1 MNINTFDKLQYNDL
15 KEIIKSYC
23 VSGLGKKL
31 IDKLRPSTN
40 LKVIDKRLNETS
52 EGRTL
57 LDTCSYIPLE
67 GIFNI
72 DNIINN
78 VEKGIVLEP
87 ENLTTLCNFLRG
99 CRKIKNFMKDK
110 EFYAPTLSLYSNSI
124 TEFKFIEEEI
134 ELSIKGS
141 LVDSNASKELRKIRR
156 FIENTESKMQDKL
169 EKFLKNS
176 SNKNYIQEFFIS
188 KRNGRYTIPIKAAY
202 KNQVPGNI
210 VETSSKGST
219 IFIEPN
225 NISKSTEELTALKAE
240 ESIEEYKILST
251 LTALV
256 FDNLRE
262 IKINMEVI
270 EEYDMIFAK
279 AKYSKAIDGM
289 KPKINDYGYIN
300 IIKGKHPLLK
310 GNVVPL
316 DFKVGDDYRTL
327 IITGPNVGGKTVVLK
342 TVGILTLAVQSGF
355 HISAEEGT
363 EISVFEKIFVDIGDD
378 QSIENALST
387 FSSHIKNLADIIDN
401 SNKSTL
407 ILCDEIGSGTEPNEG
422 AGLAIAILEEF
433 YHKGCITVATTHY
446 GEIKNFSEIHED
458 FQNAAMQFESET
470 LEPLYK
476 LVIGKS
482 GKSNALWISKKMGI
496 KNSVLEK
503 AESYIKNKDYNFK
516 LVKESKI
523 KNRKV
528 EEEFDEHKNH
538 YYFKIGDRVF
548 LMDYEDFAI
557 VYKEKDRF
565 NNVTVLYKENFIEV
579 NEKRIRLELK
589 AEDLYPKDYDLNTLF
604 VSYKDRKLERD
615 IIRGS
620 KKALKKIQ
628 KEIKNQYHKE

>member
-1 MNINTFDKLQYNDL
+1 MNTNTFDKLQYNDL
-15 KEIIKSYC
+15 KEIVKSYC

-31 IDKLRPSTN
+31 IDKLKPSTN

-52 EGRTL
+52 EGRAL
-57 LDTCSYIPLE
+57 LDSCSYIPLE

-72 DNIINN
+72 DNIIDN

-110 EFYAPTLSLYSNSI
+110 EFYAPTLSSYGNSI
-124 TEFKFIEEEI
+124 TEFAFIEEEI
-134 ELSIKGS
+134 ELSIRGS

-156 FIENTESKMQDKL
+156 LIENTESKIQDKL

-188 KRNGRYTIPIKAAY
+188 KRNGRYTIPIKVAY

-210 VETSSKGST
+210 VEISSKGST

-262 IKINMEVI
+262 IKLNMEVI

-289 KPKINDYGYIN
+289 KPQINDYGYIN

-327 IITGPNVGGKTVVLK
+327 IITGPNAGGKTVVLK

-355 HISAEEGT
+355 HISSEEGT

-387 FSSHIKNLADIIDN
+387 FSSHIKNLADIINN

-446 GEIKNFSEIHED
+446 GEIKNFSEVHED

-482 GKSNALWISKKMGI
+482 GESNALWISKKMGI

-523 KNRKV
+523 RNRKV
-528 EEEFDEHKNH
+528 EEEFDEHKNN
-538 YYFKIGDRVF
+538 YYYKIGDRVF

-565 NNVTVLYKENFIEV
+565 NNVTVLYKENFIEI

-615 IIRGS
+615 ITRGS

>member
-1 MNINTFDKLQYNDL
+1 MNTNTFDKLQYNDL
-15 KEIIKSYC
+15 KKIVKSYC

-31 IDKLRPSTN
+31 IDKLKPSTN

-52 EGRTL
+52 EGRAL

-72 DNIINN
+72 DNIIDN
-78 VEKGIVLEP
+78 VEKGMVLEP

-110 EFYAPTLSLYSNSI
+110 EFYAPTLSSYGNSI
-124 TEFKFIEEEI
+124 TEFTFIEEEI
-134 ELSIKGS
+134 ELSIRGS

-156 FIENTESKMQDKL
+156 LIENTESKIQDKL

-176 SNKNYIQEFFIS
+176 SNKKYIQEFFIS

-279 AKYSKAIDGM
+279 AKYSKAINGM

-310 GNVVPL
+310 GDVVPL

-327 IITGPNVGGKTVVLK
+327 IITGPNAGGKTVVLK

-355 HISAEEGT
+355 HISAAEGT

-482 GKSNALWISKKMGI
+482 GESNALWISKKMGI

-528 EEEFDEHKNH
+528 EEEFDEHKNY

>member
-1 MNINTFDKLQYNDL
+1 MNTNTFDKLQYNDL
-15 KEIIKSYC
+15 KKIVKSYC

-31 IDKLRPSTN
+31 IDKLKPSTN

-52 EGRTL
+52 EGRAL

-72 DNIINN
+72 DNIIDN
-78 VEKGIVLEP
+78 VEKSMVLEP

-110 EFYAPTLSLYSNSI
+110 EFYAPTLSSYGNSI
-124 TEFKFIEEEI
+124 TEFTFIEEEI
-134 ELSIKGS
+134 ELSIRGS

-156 FIENTESKMQDKL
+156 LIENTESKIQDKL
-169 EKFLKNS
+169 EKVLKNS
-176 SNKNYIQEFFIS
+176 SNKKYIQEFFIS

-279 AKYSKAIDGM
+279 AKYSKAINGM

-310 GNVVPL
+310 GDVVPL

-327 IITGPNVGGKTVVLK
+327 IITGPNAGGKTVVLK

-355 HISAEEGT
+355 HISAAEGT

-476 LVIGKS
+476 LIIGKS
-482 GKSNALWISKKMGI
+482 GESNALWISKKMGI

-516 LVKESKI
+516 LVRESKI

-528 EEEFDEHKNH
+528 EEEFDEHKNY